1 MKVIDLTKESF
12 VENLRLHSLALDAGI
27 KHCIADKVKAG
38 HIIGRAHRD
47 IVTPGDNACKLLA
60 DARLAVHD
68 KNAARR
74 RLESV
79 KPAKQAGLIGVAAD
93 ALQGGYFSLDFNR
106 FTEQLDAFCAFQQ
119 GTAKRP
125 DSLIANKYDRGIP
138 PPKVML

>member
-1 MKVIDLTKESF
+1 M
-12 VENLRLHSLALDAGI
+12 
-27 KHCIADKVKAG
+27 
-38 HIIGRAHRD
+38 
-47 IVTPGDNACKLLA
+47 
-60 DARLAVHD
+60 HD
-68 KNAARR
+68 KNTARR

-106 FTEQLDAFCAFQQ
+106 LTEQLDAFCAFQQ